1 MTDTDIEK
9 VKIDILRD
17 ALKDVID
24 TVRALDR
31 KIIFLVSYNAIFI
44 GIILKI
50 FLEYKSL
57 KDILQTNT
65 IYFYSIIGIICLFW
79 VYYFILIM
87 IGISPKINPTEVF
100 KTDEDKNFSN
110 NNFFVYT
117 GAKLNILD
125 LDLMIKKYNHI
136 NSYQTIEKLLYKE
149 IGKISY
155 IRDIKVNIINKSV
168 NASWILTSLFIIVT
182 TFFLLNYLLSIEVN

>member
-1 MTDTDIEK
+1 MTDIEK
-9 VKIDILRD
+9 VKIEILRD
-17 ALKDVID
+17 ALKDAID

-57 KDILQTNT
+57 KDIFQSNT
-65 IYFYSIIGIICLFW
+65 IYFYSIIGIVGLFW

-87 IGISPKINPTEVF
+87 IGISPKVNTIEVF
-100 KTDEDKNFSN
+100 KSDEDKKFSN

-117 GAKLNILD
+117 GGKSNILD
-125 LDLMIKKYNHI
+125 LDFMIKGYDNI

-155 IRDIKVNIINKSV
+155 IRDIKINTINKSV
-168 NASWILTSLFIIVT
+168 NASWILTSLFIVTT
-182 TFFLLNYLLSIEVN
+182 TFFLLNYFITVKVV